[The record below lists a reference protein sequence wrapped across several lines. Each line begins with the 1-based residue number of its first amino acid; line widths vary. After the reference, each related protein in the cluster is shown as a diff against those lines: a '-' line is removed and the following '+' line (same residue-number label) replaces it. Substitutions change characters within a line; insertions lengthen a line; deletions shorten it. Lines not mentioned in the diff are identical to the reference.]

1 MNLKLVIAAALLVVG
16 VLLFV
21 FLPGRGLPVEAARVT
36 KTTIQ
41 EFVEERAKT
50 RLPQIYQIT
59 MPYDARIGA
68 IELLEGTP
76 VSKGQ
81 VVAQVI
87 PKDLEL
93 AGRGVLAMVERLEAT
108 ITENDDVSLEKTSL
122 ERAER
127 TVESTKHTVEAARA
141 RAESSKAKLELASR
155 NLSRVK
161 GLRADKVKTEEE
173 FERSQLE
180 QVDAA
185 MQYQHDLLQL
195 RSLEASKSAADLEP
209 TSIQQT
215 IKRKELT
222 HAVLEKQLAE
232 AQVKFEQATV
242 DAQRGVLTSP
252 VDGVVLERLVSDEK
266 RTVGGTVLLT
276 VGRLEDL
283 EIEADIL
290 SQEVVS
296 IKPNDSVEISG
307 PAIGPTAAKGRVK
320 RIYPSGFTKIS
331 SLGVEQQRVRIIIG
345 FDASEIDRL
354 RRERGLGP
362 EYRVRVR
369 VITNQKEQA
378 LVIPRSAVFRAA
390 DGKWQVF
397 SINNGIVQ
405 KQAIQTGLMNDER
418 VEVIEGLTEGDAVV
432 LAPETSLTEGAR
444 VAPNYRELLSVE
456 PEASRVD

>member
-1 MNLKLVIAAALLVVG
+1 MKLKVLIAAAVLVAG
-16 VLLFV
+16 LVLILFV
-21 FLPGRGLPVEAARVT
+21 PRSGLPVEAARVASGP
-36 KTTIQ
+36 IQ

-76 VSKGQ
+76 VKRGQ
-81 VVAQVI
+81 IVAQVV

-93 AGRGVLAMVERLEAT
+93 AGRAVLAAVERLEAT
-108 ITENDDVSLEKTSL
+108 ITENDDVTLETTSL

-127 TVESTKHTVEAARA
+127 TVESTTHTVEAARA
-141 RAESSKAKLELASR
+141 RAESAKAKLELAGR

-161 GLRADKVKTEEE
+161 GLRAGNVKTEEE
-173 FERSQLE
+173 FEKAQLE

-185 MQYQHDLLQL
+185 MQYQHDVLQL
-195 RSLEASKSAADLEP
+195 RSLEAGKLATELEP
-209 TSIQQT
+209 TSIRQT

-222 HAVLEKQLAE
+222 HAVLDKQLAE

-242 DAQRGVLTSP
+242 DAKRGVLTSP

-266 RTVGGTVLLT
+266 RTPGGTVLLT

-290 SQEVVS
+290 SQEVVA
-296 IKPNDSVEISG
+296 IQPQDPVEISG
-307 PAIGPTAAKGRVK
+307 PAIGPTPAAGRVK

-331 SLGVEQQRVRIIIG
+331 SLGVEQQRVRVIIG
-345 FDASEIDRL
+345 FDAATLARL
-354 RRERGLGP
+354 RSERGLGP

-369 VITNQKEQA
+369 VITNHKDKA

-390 DGKWQVF
+390 TGQWQVF
-397 SINNGIVQ
+397 
-405 KQAIQTGLMNDER
+405 AIRAGSVHQQTIETGLMNDER
-418 VEVIEGLTEGDAVV
+418 VEVVSGLHEGDSVV
-432 LAPETSLTEGAR
+432 LAPETSLSEGMR
-444 VAPNYRELLSVE
+444 VTPNYRDIVSVQ
-456 PEASRVD
+456 PEASRDD

>member
-1 MNLKLVIAAALLVVG
+1 MKLKLLIAAAVLVVG
-16 VLLFV
+16 VVVVILQTR
-21 FLPGRGLPVEAARVT
+21 GGLPVEAARVT
-36 KTTIQ
+36 KSTIQ

-50 RLPQIYQIT
+50 RLPQVYQVT

-76 VSKGQ
+76 VAKGQ
-81 VVAQVI
+81 VVAQVM

-93 AGRGVLAMVERLEAT
+93 AGRAVLAMVERLEAT
-108 ITENDDVSLEKTSL
+108 ITENDDVTLEKTSL
-122 ERAER
+122 ERSER
-127 TVESTKHTVEAARA
+127 SVESTKHTVEAARA

-155 NLSRVK
+155 NLTRVK
-161 GLRADKVKTEEE
+161 GLRASNAKTEEE
-173 FERSQLE
+173 YEKAQLE
-180 QVDAA
+180 HVDSA

-195 RSLEASKSAADLEP
+195 RSLEASKSAAELEP

-232 AQVKFEQATV
+232 AQVKYEQAIV
-242 DAQRGVLTSP
+242 DAKRGVLTSP

-266 RTVGGTVLLT
+266 RTVGGAVLLT

-290 SQEVVS
+290 SQEVVA
-296 IKPNDSVEISG
+296 IQANDAVEISG
-307 PAIGPTAAKGRVK
+307 PAIGPTPAKGVVK
-320 RIYPSGFTKIS
+320 RVYPSGFTKIS
-331 SLGVEQQRVRIIIG
+331 SLGVEQQRVRVIIG
-345 FDASEIDRL
+345 FDSVALERL
-354 RRERGLGP
+354 RKERGLGP

-369 VITNQKEQA
+369 VITNQKSNA

-397 SINNGIVQ
+397 AIIGSSVS
-405 KQAIQTGLMNDER
+405 KQTIETGLMNDES
-418 VEVIEGLTEGDAVV
+418 VEVTSGLKEGDAVV
-432 LAPETSLTEGAR
+432 LAPETSLVAGAR
-444 VAPNYRELLSVE
+444 VSPNYRELFSIT
-456 PEASRVD
+456 PEASRDD